1 MINKLYING
10 GKPPK
15 YRTYNKRIRR
25 MVFNNDIIYEYIPC
39 TGLNI
44 IEEAISIPLE
54 GSVGDTYNIN
64 YNISPNDCTEP
75 VNWSIET
82 NSYFSISNGVLTR
95 LVGDIDL
102 DVDELNILVTAT
114 CESFSDTINLS
125 IINDRSCRS
134 FKFNENQVS
143 INTEVID
150 ETYYKLKYT
159 VTPDDCEDEVT
170 YELSDP
176 NIIKVV
182 HSTGTDEF
190 WITTLSMGTCVI
202 TGRCGNRMDTCVVN
216 VIDGATST
224 NIPCTGITCDNP
236 VTVDN
241 ENVTPENGGGQL
253 INVTVT
259 PANTTDVVTCTVHN
273 TKMVYVECI
282 NGKWYVFSNGIYQ
295 AGTTVITFKCGK
307 CSADCY
313 VTIT

>member
-25 MVFNNDIIYEYIPC
+25 MVFNDDIIYEYIPC

-44 IEEAISIPLE
+44 IEESISIPLE
-54 GSVGDTYNIN
+54 GSAGDTYNID

-75 VNWSIET
+75 VIWSIES

-95 LVGDIDL
+95 LVGDISL
-102 DVDELNILVTAT
+102 DVDELNILVTTT
-114 CESFSDTINLS
+114 CESYSDTINLS

-134 FKFNENQVS
+134 FKFNENQV
-143 INTEVID
+143 NLEVVD
-150 ETYYKLKYT
+150 KTYYKLKYII
-159 VTPDDCEDEVT
+159 TPDDCEDEVT

-176 NIIKVV
+176 NIIEVEH

-190 WITTLSMGTCVI
+190 WIKTLSMGTCTI
-202 TGRCGNRMDTCVVN
+202 TGRCGNKMDNCVVN
-216 VIDGATST
+216 VIDT
-224 NIPCTGITCDNP
+224 NIPCTKITCDEE

-241 ENVTPENGGGQL
+241 ENILPENGGGQL
-253 INVTVT
+253 INVTVE

-273 TKMVYVECI
+273 PDMVYVECI
-282 NGKWYVFSNGIYQ
+282 GGKWYVFSNGIFQ
-295 AGTTVITFKCGK
+295 SGATVITFKCGK
-307 CSADCY
+307 CSADCK
-313 VTIT
+313 VTVT

>member
-15 YRTYNKRIRR
+15 YHTYDKRIRR
-25 MVFNNDIIYEYIPC
+25 MVFNDDIIYEYIPC

-44 IEEAISIPLE
+44 IEESISIPLE
-54 GSVGDTYNIN
+54 GSVGDTYNID
-64 YNISPNDCTEP
+64 YNILPNDCTEP

-82 NSYFSISNGVLTR
+82 NNYFSISDGVLTR
-95 LVGDIDL
+95 LVGDINL

-125 IINDRSCRS
+125 IINDRSCSS

-143 INTEVID
+143 ITTEVVD

-176 NIIKVV
+176 NIIKVT

-190 WITTLSMGTCVI
+190 WITTLSMGTCTI
-202 TGRCGNRMDTCVVN
+202 TGRCGNKMDTCVVN
-216 VIDGATST
+216 VIDANST
-224 NIPCTGITCDNP
+224 NIPCTKITCDAE

-241 ENVTPENGGGQL
+241 ENILPENGGGQL

-259 PANTTDVVTCTVHN
+259 PANTTDDVTCTVHN
-273 TKMVYVECI
+273 TEMVYVECI
-282 NGKWYVFSNGIYQ
+282 DGKWYVFSNGIYQ
-295 AGTTVITFKCGK
+295 SGATVITFKCGN
-307 CSADCY
+307 CSADCK
-313 VTIT
+313 VTVS